1 MSEDIQKKIFSRN
14 LNDLLETQGK
24 TQLEVANAIGVSPQS
39 FNTWT
44 QGKILP
50 RMGKIQ
56 LLADY
61 FGINKSDLLEEKT
74 EPDSSDIP
82 AYYYDEEAASAAEF
96 LYKNPE
102 YKVLFDASR
111 KVKAE
116 DIEFV
121 KRMIDRMNG
130 DDGSDA

>member
-1 MSEDIQKKIFSRN
+1 MPEDIQKRIFSRN
-14 LNDLLETQGK
+14 LNKLLEKQGK

-61 FGINKSDLLEEKT
+61 FGINKSDLLEERT
-74 EPDSSDIP
+74 EDTG
-82 AYYYDEEAASAAEF
+82 YYF
-96 LYKNPE
+96 NPE
-102 YKVLFDASR
+102 TAKVAQEVFENRDLRILFDAARDASP
-111 KVKAE
+111 E
-116 DIEFV
+116 DIKTATGVLKALLAKERG
-121 KRMIDRMNG
+121 K
-130 DDGSDA
+130 DDETGA